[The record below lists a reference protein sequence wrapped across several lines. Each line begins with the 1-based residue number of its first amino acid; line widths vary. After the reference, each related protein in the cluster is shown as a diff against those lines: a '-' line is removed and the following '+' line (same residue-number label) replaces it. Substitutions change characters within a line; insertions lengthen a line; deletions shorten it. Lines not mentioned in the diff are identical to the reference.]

1 LARIASVPEICEKIA
16 RQTLE
21 CADFVVHYSDMKSFC
36 EAKLRKHV
44 FNETEATIQRHN
56 EVLDNLM
63 QQFRD
68 KMTLTNT
75 ETVHRIAEDQDING
89 MEYVRGAGRNTAK
102 NCLPGAREDIPSYI
116 KYWIRSTGEYVPRI
130 LWLSG
135 TAGKGK

>member
-1 LARIASVPEICEKIA
+1 MILDQANRDDQMSRLLSKISEVYGLLMEGEGLVRIASMPEICEKIA

-36 EAKLRKHV
+36 ESFARQCPPKIQHLFTGRRLRKHV

-68 KMTLTNT
+68 KMALTNT
-75 ETVHRIAEDQDING
+75 ETVHRIGTIN
-89 MEYVRGAGRNTAK
+89 VK
-102 NCLPGAREDIPSYI
+102 FS
-116 KYWIRSTGEYVPRI
+116 
-130 LWLSG
+130 LSLV
-135 TAGKGK
+135 

>member
-1 LARIASVPEICEKIA
+1 MILDQANRDDQMSRLLSKISEVYGLLMEGEGLVRIASMPEICEKIA

-36 EAKLRKHV
+36 ESFARQCPPKTQHLFTGRRLRKHV

-68 KMTLTNT
+68 KMALTNT
-75 ETVHRIAEDQDING
+75 ETVHRIGTINL
-89 MEYVRGAGRNTAK
+89 K
-102 NCLPGAREDIPSYI
+102 FS
-116 KYWIRSTGEYVPRI
+116 
-130 LWLSG
+130 LSLV
-135 TAGKGK
+135 

>member
-1 LARIASVPEICEKIA
+1 MILDQANQDVEVSRLLSKISDVYALLMEGEGLARIASMPEICEKIA

-36 EAKLRKHV
+36 ESFPRQCPPKTQDLFTGRRLRKHV

-68 KMTLTNT
+68 KMALTST
-75 ETVHRIAEDQDING
+75 ETVHRIGTINFKFSSNL
-89 MEYVRGAGRNTAK
+89 V
-102 NCLPGAREDIPSYI
+102 
-116 KYWIRSTGEYVPRI
+116 
-130 LWLSG
+130 
-135 TAGKGK
+135 